1 MTSINPNAPSPP
13 PEPPSTTEDASPTA
27 PEPPPMRPGFQVD
40 GWEPPPGS
48 GGLLPENHVP
58 PLQGSLPGT
67 PDPIYNPNH
76 VTPAQHIEG
85 GFGDLIEIPGNLLN
99 NKFGEAL
106 GNLGSGVTGILQG
119 IGELVTGD
127 PEEGEAE
134 TIDASGPTS

>member
-13 PEPPSTTEDASPTA
+13 PSRLRPRRMLPQPPRNPL
-27 PEPPPMRPGFQVD
+27 PMRPGFQAD

-48 GGLLPENHVP
+48 SGLLPENYVP